1 MSAVIACTMVFSLL
15 GTPAGVAPKALAFQQ
30 VELSKNTS
38 QLLRSNAGHYWV
50 TVKDVSF
57 LGDLVKYTEEHG
69 IINGDPHLG
78 NFSVIPVTSKKGKP
92 ELKFLNIDFDDGGRG
107 PFALEFARY
116 VAVAKASSG
125 AIKVRDILAAYL
137 SGLHGKK
144 IDEPTSIKD
153 AEAIP
158 MAQYEEARAKYVAK
172 RVLNKKFKYTPGEIE
187 VWQGKPDIN
196 DIAPLFDGVTVLDVA
211 RRPMERGGSLDS
223 LRLWVLTKD
232 SSNVLRIVELKEYNE
247 TALVSYSLQPEKYD
261 RVNGLFDTFWKKS
274 DPNSYKLVDV
284 KDMTFWAREKKV
296 EVLEYADKAAED
308 EGRLYIANLMGRFQ
322 ARQAKSATY
331 IAKIDKDPEFF
342 KEAVKNFV
350 RKYLELAEAAQQP
363 K

>member
-1 MSAVIACTMVFSLL
+1 MSAIVNYSMVLSLL
-15 GTPAGVAPKALAFQQ
+15 VLPTVMAPKAMAFQQ

-50 TVKDVSF
+50 TVKDPQF
-57 LGDLVKYTEEHG
+57 LGELAKYTQEQG

-125 AIKVRDILAAYL
+125 AIKVKDILTSYL
-137 SGLHGKK
+137 TGLHGKK
-144 IDEPTSIKD
+144 MEEPASIKD
-153 AEAIP
+153 AESVTID
-158 MAQYEEARAKYVAK
+158 QYEVAREKYVAK
-172 RVLNKKFKYTPGEIE
+172 RVLNGRFKYTPGEIE
-187 VWQGKPDIN
+187 AWKGRPDIN
-196 DIAPLFDGVTVLDVA
+196 DIAALFSGVRVLDVA

-223 LRLWVLTKD
+223 LRLWVLTQD
-232 SSNVLRIVELKEYNE
+232 SAGANHIIELKEYNE
-247 TALVSYSLQPEKYD
+247 TALVNYSLQPEMNE
-261 RVNGLFDTFWKKS
+261 RVDGLFDVFWRKTS
-274 DPNSYKLVDV
+274 PNSYKLVELLGSTYWV
-284 KDMTFWAREKKV
+284 REKKV
-296 EVLEYADKAAED
+296 EVLEYVDKVAED

-322 ARQAKSATY
+322 SDQPEAASY

-350 RKYLELAEAAQQP
+350 RKYLELAEAA
-363 K
+363 